1 MNADSCLDP
10 LPALADLGAV
20 SYLVH
25 RVQEVIAAQNLLASP
40 AFSAAP
46 GGLITGSSGPNGE
59 PTGRGGHGGDMAGH
73 AEESHQIPEPVG
85 QSDDKLV
92 LLQRVADART
102 IIEQAKGMLMAEHRM
117 TADLAFD
124 LLRVKS
130 QNTNTKLRDVAAHH
144 VLLHSGQFTIRGTTR
159 SG

>member
-20 SYLVH
+20 SYLVR
-25 RVQEVIAAQNLLASP
+25 RVQEVIAAQNLLAAP

-46 GGLITGSSGPNGE
+46 GGVASAVGGPEGE
-59 PTGRGGHGGDMAGH
+59 PPARGGHDGELAGH
-73 AEESHQIPEPVG
+73 TEALQQIPQPVG
-85 QSDDKLV
+85 QSDNELA